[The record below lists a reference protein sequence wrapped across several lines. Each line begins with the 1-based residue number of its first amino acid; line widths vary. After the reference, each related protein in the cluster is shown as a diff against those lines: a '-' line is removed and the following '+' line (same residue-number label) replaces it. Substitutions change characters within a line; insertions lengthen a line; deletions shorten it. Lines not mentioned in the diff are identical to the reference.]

1 MMKFEDFIRKVTSR
15 KFILSFAAFVGS
27 IGMSIA
33 GVKFENET
41 IAIIGMVCSMLS
53 SALYAAAEA
62 YVDGKREEK
71 KPDGE

>member
-1 MMKFEDFIRKVTSR
+1 MKFEDFIRKITSR

-62 YVDGKREEK
+62 YVDGKREEN

>member
-1 MMKFEDFIRKVTSR
+1 MKFEDFIRKVTSR

-62 YVDGKREEK
+62 YVDGKRVENPEE
-71 KPDGE
+71 E